1 MRLVIDLD
9 ETLVNS
15 VPTLAAAAN
24 VVLGELGRAPMSAED
39 YVAHVGWGMR
49 AQIKGVLEAT
59 GGVPGG
65 DVGPYLRRMIEVYA
79 ADPLGETRPY
89 PGARAALE
97 LLVERG
103 HALAVCTQ
111 KPEAQAREIL
121 ERLDLVPP
129 ITGLTGAG
137 TLDVLKPDPAMLHHA
152 AGQLPGE
159 APVVMIGDSTVDAQ
173 TAQNAG
179 VPFLLF
185 APAGRAKSADVPA
198 QGRFAAWSELPD
210 LVARLEAQAA

>member
-1 MRLVIDLD
+1 MKLVIDLD
-9 ETLVNS
+9 ETLVDS

-24 VVLGELGRAPMSAED
+24 VVLGELGRAPVSAED
-39 YVAHVGWGMR
+39 YAAHVGWGMR

-97 LLVERG
+97 LLAERG
-103 HALAVCTQ
+103 HALAICTQ

-121 ERLDLVPP
+121 ERLDLMPP
-129 ITGLTGAG
+129 VAGLTGGG
-137 TLDVLKPDPAMLHHA
+137 TLDVLKPDPAMLRHA
-152 AGQLPGE
+152 AGQLPGD
-159 APVVMIGDSTVDAQ
+159 APAVMIGDSIVDAQ
-173 TAQNAG
+173 TAENAG
-179 VPFLLF
+179 VPFILF
-185 APAGRAKSADVPA
+185 APAGRAKARDVRADH
-198 QGRFAAWSELPD
+198 RFATWEELPA
-210 LVARLEAQAA
+210 LVAGLQAQPA